1 MLFVCR
7 GRPTTGINF
16 CAAVADSSFET
27 TSREPAMTTAQTTQQ
42 GRPYLAFDERTDA
55 LVGFGLPFNEVL
67 GHPREFLV
75 ADLPH
80 QLAATMKG
88 GRIAVRVRR

>member
-1 MLFVCR
+1 
-7 GRPTTGINF
+7 
-16 CAAVADSSFET
+16 
-27 TSREPAMTTAQTTQQ
+27 MTTAPISKH
-42 GRPYLAFDERTDA
+42 GRQRPAFDERTTA

-88 GRIAVRVRR
+88 GRIAVRVRS